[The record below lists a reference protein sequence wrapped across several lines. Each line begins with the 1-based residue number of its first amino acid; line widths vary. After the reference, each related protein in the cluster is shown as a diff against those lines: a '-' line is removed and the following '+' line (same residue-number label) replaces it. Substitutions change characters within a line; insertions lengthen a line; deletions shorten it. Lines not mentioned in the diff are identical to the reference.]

1 MRRPANRFGA
11 RIRLRNEPQESRAS
25 QRVIC
30 SKQRRHGKNRPCR
43 GRRRTRREFKVLDD
57 CRPALSVVWP
67 RRLVMHLEEAKMPTK
82 QLEANVRQAP
92 GVPAS
97 DG

>member
-43 GRRRTRREFKVLDD
+43 GRRRARREFKVLDD
-57 CRPALSVVWP
+57 CD
-67 RRLVMHLEEAKMPTK
+67 RRYRWSGRGGWSCTRKEAKMPTK